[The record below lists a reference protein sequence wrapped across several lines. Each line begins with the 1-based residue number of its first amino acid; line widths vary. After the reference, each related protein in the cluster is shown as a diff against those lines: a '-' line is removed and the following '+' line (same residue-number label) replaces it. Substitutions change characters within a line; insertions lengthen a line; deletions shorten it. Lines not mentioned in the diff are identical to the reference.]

1 MGLLWQ
7 DVSSAVSFDANFL
20 IFLIFMFDYPFIH
33 RLIRVY
39 GRKYSYLDFFYIRLH
54 DFVTG

>member
-33 RLIRVY
+33 RLIR
-39 GRKYSYLDFFYIRLH
+39 GMDGSIHIWTFFI
-54 DFVTG
+54 